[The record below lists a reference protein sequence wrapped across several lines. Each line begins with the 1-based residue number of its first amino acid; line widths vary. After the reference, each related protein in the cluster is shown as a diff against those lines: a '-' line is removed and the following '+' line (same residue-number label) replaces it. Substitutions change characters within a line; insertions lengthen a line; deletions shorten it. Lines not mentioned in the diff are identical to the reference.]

1 MKEAKRR
8 SITIKGFRKL
18 VDVYAPED
26 ENEEYTSNHLRTIF
40 RGERSYKGKKR
51 KFCPINEEANWVHYS
66 TTDPEIVVS
75 YTWKMD
81 LRKDVPCFLAEL
93 CNLLLHKKI
102 IASSEQFEQKT
113 LWLDIFFN
121 DQNSTDIV
129 KDLEAAELIYQQA
142 ALHALFLMYEPLSRG
157 WVLFE
162 IGVRVWKCAKDYSLT
177 LEEILG
183 ILSGKDS
190 KERIVGYKP
199 ITPSEIASKF
209 PIIVAAAAKTD
220 IQKDLIRLVQNL
232 LFVTAAFPVAVILA
246 VADSNMTA
254 PIRLARWKLRPNPT
268 SPRFRNAL

>member
-1 MKEAKRR
+1 M
-8 SITIKGFRKL
+8 
-18 VDVYAPED
+18 
-26 ENEEYTSNHLRTIF
+26 
-40 RGERSYKGKKR
+40 
-51 KFCPINEEANWVHYS
+51 
-66 TTDPEIVVS
+66 
-75 YTWKMD
+75 
-81 LRKDVPCFLAEL
+81 PCFLAEL

-246 VADSNMTA
+246 VADSNMTP
-254 PIRLARWKLRPNPT
+254 PILWLDGNFDRIRQAQDSGTLLKLLFSSGICTSTSGTSNFSDPGVWKEGEKAFDKIIKALSNRADRERT
-268 SPRFRNAL
+268 SGKYDFYV